1 MGITLRIVLILAS
14 LLAVVYTLRKI
25 RKAQLNIDDSI
36 YWIAMSVL
44 LLVMSVFPQTAE
56 WGAQLLGFISPSNF
70 VLVVMIFMVLI
81 KLFQVAVDLSVAKHR
96 LNLLIQ
102 KIALLNKGTESG
114 EDSHEK
120 ELTNS
125 K

>member
-1 MGITLRIVLILAS
+1 MGITLRIVLIMAS
-14 LLAVVYTLRKI
+14 VLAVIYTLRKI

-36 YWIAMSVL
+36 YWIFMSVL
-44 LLVMSVFPQTAE
+44 LLVMSIFPQTAE
-56 WGAQLLGFISPSNF
+56 WGAQLLGFITPANF
-70 VLVVMIFMVLI
+70 VLVVIIFMVMI

-102 KIALLNKGTESG
+102 KIALLNKETESAPKN
-114 EDSHEK
+114 SEK
-120 ELTNS
+120 EMINN

>member
-14 LLAVVYTLRKI
+14 VLAVIYTLRKI

-36 YWIAMSVL
+36 YWIFMSAL
-44 LLVMSVFPQTAE
+44 LLVMSIFPQTAE
-56 WGAQLLGFISPSNF
+56 WGAQLLGFISPANF
-70 VLVVMIFMVLI
+70 VLVVMIFMVMI

-102 KIALLNKGTESG
+102 KIALLNKETESG
-114 EDSHEK
+114 EKNSEK
-120 ELTNS
+120 ELINNR
-125 K
+125 